1 MGTSLPSARKIVIKF
16 KKSQSFVNVGREAGV
31 PWPAARFTF
40 PYEPSRS
47 QIRQPG
53 LCPRLCEKAEIK
65 NDLARQ

>member
-1 MGTSLPSARKIVIKF
+1 MGTSLPSAREMVIKF

-40 PYEPSRS
+40 SYEPSRS

-53 LCPRLCEKAEIK
+53 FMSKVV
-65 NDLARQ
+65 